1 MSNGYSPTMRLFQA
15 SQVQWWVCPKA
26 FFLNLLQTSMPIENL
41 QIKSMK
47 MHSLF
52 DEVTAH
58 AKLEKQIARYKKLA
72 DKLAN

>member
-1 MSNGYSPTMRLFQA
+1 
-15 SQVQWWVCPKA
+15 
-26 FFLNLLQTSMPIENL
+26 
-41 QIKSMK
+41 

-52 DEVTAH
+52 DEVTTH